1 MTQVELPQLSLQRYV
16 DLVKRRRWQLVPVSL
31 LGLVIGAKHQM
42 TIEPQLGGNQCRR
55 PAVITLHATTGHE
68 GLKAVLQRVCGNKL
82 QFTNF
87 IAGQCGAR

>member
-1 MTQVELPQLSLQRYV
+1 MAFNCVAHSLAGKISKGPCQLIQQEITGV
-16 DLVKRRRWQLVPVSL
+16 L

-42 TIEPQLGGNQCRR
+42 TIEPQLGGNQRRR